1 MFGFVDEN
9 FKLKH
14 NKPGLLSMANAGPDT
29 NGSQVRI
36 EFLVHAY
43 ETLIEVYTCGL
54 RSFLSRQ
61 WSRRG
66 SIRGMSCLGK
76 WLRVWMS

>member
-9 FKLKH
+9 FKLNH
-14 NKPGLLSMANAGPDT
+14 NKPGLLSMANSGPDT
-29 NGSQVRI
+29 NGSQVRF

-43 ETLIEVYTCGL
+43 ETLIEGYTCDL
-54 RSFLSRQ
+54 CSSLSRQ

-66 SIRGMSCLGK
+66 SMRGMSCLGK
-76 WLRVWMS
+76 SLRVWMS